1 MTFIFK
7 CRVCQTELSQQNNW
21 KLKQKKIKRNE
32 TVGTPH
38 TGDGTRK
45 WSKST
50 ETLKKKLEDGLMT
63 GNNIERRFR
72 LL

>member
-1 MTFIFK
+1 
-7 CRVCQTELSQQNNW
+7 
-21 KLKQKKIKRNE
+21 LKQKKIKRNE

-63 GNNIERRFR
+63 GNNIERRF
-72 LL
+72 